1 MKNLFTDYFTFS
13 KAQQRGILVLLILIV
28 SVSLFYFLAP
38 SLIQSKT
45 IQADDTLEA
54 LMTQIEM
61 DTLRE
66 NKSYSDKNNSGQA
79 TELSPFF
86 FDPNTL
92 DEAGFRRLGLR
103 EKLLSTIIHYRNKG
117 GKFYNNESLKRIYG
131 LRDDEYLQLEP
142 YIHIAHAE
150 QNGYQQKPREIL
162 SIELNSA
169 DTTQLIRLPG
179 IGSKLSMNIIRLR
192 EQLGG
197 FENVNQIK
205 EVYGLSAETF
215 EDIKASLHVNKSLI
229 KTLNLNAATLYELN
243 SHPYLHGEIARAL
256 VDYRKTQNYK
266 IENLNQIREIAL
278 INEEIFRK
286 IVPYL
291 RLQ

>member
-92 DEAGFRRLGLR
+92 DEAGFRKLGLR
-103 EKLLSTIIHYRNKG
+103 EKLVSTIIHYRNKG
-117 GKFYNNESLKRIYG
+117 GKFYNSESLKRIYG
-131 LRDDEYLQLEP
+131 LRDDEFQQLEP

-150 QNGYQQKPREIL
+150 QNRYQQKPREIL

-243 SHPYLHGEIARAL
+243 AHPYLHGEIARAL